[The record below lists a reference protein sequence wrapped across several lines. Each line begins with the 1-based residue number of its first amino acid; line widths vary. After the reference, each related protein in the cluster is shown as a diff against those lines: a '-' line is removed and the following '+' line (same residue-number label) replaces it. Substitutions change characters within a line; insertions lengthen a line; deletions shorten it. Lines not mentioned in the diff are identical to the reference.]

1 MEGVGK
7 EENEGDLLVPVSA
20 DADTTQSLKD
30 EVTLINGK
38 PTVNGVLLS
47 ELPKDERRTLY
58 RNMTISGVKRK
69 FCPLCRYTFKDNW
82 AIESH
87 YFSSSCFYTC
97 RYCGI
102 RFNKQRYQFDEHIK
116 QHQAKGD
123 EPSTKVFAP
132 RKWNGAFPKVVSET
146 KLKPRTPPKL
156 RPPISKEKPM
166 NMKHL
171 LERKS
176 LQPNLRLKA
185 DESAGGH
192 TPSNQAYFC
201 RKCYQV
207 CFFIYKRYIN
217 IKVFLFLG
225 IFQIR

>member
-1 MEGVGK
+1 MEKHQEDDGVEV
-7 EENEGDLLVPVSA
+7 EEEEDDEQVGDLLVPVA
-20 DADTTQSLKD
+20 TTTTQSVKG
-30 EVTLINGK
+30 EVVLVDGK
-38 PTVNGVLLS
+38 PTVNGILLS

-58 RNMTISGVKRK
+58 RNITISGVKRK

-87 YFSSSCFYTC
+87 YFSSSCYYTC

-102 RFNKQRYQFDEHIK
+102 RFNKQRYQFEEHIK

-132 RKWNGAFPKVVSET
+132 RKWNGAFPKVISET
-146 KLKPRTPPKL
+146 KLKPRSPPKL
-156 RPPISKEKPM
+156 RAPVPKAKPM
-166 NMKHL
+166 SMKHL

-176 LQPNLRLKA
+176 LQPNLRVKTDLMQDTVGSHA
-185 DESAGGH
+185 P
-192 TPSNQAYFC
+192 TNQAYFC

-207 CFFIYKRYIN
+207 CYKSITS
-217 IKVFLFLG
+217 KVF
-225 IFQIR
+225 